1 MRELREEN
9 RELRKNIDR
18 MKEAVLLYEHEI
30 VDRGNEEG
38 QMLDQ
43 LMVENQNL
51 RKMLKIN

>member
-30 VDRGNEEG
+30 VDRGNEEA